1 MKQHNRFV
9 QHPLEVGMTYN
20 QHRKFAL
27 MLARRTFAAS
37 VASVIHAF
45 VPFLF
50 TTTTSRTVIELY
62 EILKFRIKQ
71 DLDTSTTQTQK
82 TASL

>member
-1 MKQHNRFV
+1 MFV
-9 QHPLEVGMTYN
+9 KHPLEVGMSYN
-20 QHRKFAL
+20 EHRRFAL

-37 VASVIHAF
+37 SASLVHAF
-45 VPFLF
+45 FPFFF

-71 DLDTSTTQTQK
+71 DNDTNSSETQK
-82 TASL
+82 TGTL